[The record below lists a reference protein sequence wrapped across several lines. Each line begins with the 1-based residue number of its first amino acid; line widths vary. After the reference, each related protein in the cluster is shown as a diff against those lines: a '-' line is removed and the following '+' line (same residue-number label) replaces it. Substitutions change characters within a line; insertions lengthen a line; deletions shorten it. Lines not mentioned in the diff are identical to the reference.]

1 LLPGLIKEVRVSV
14 LGHIQRGGSPSPFDR
29 ILATRFGVAA
39 VDLIAQG
46 GFGRMVCLRNERIE
60 SVHIADAVGQVKTVN
75 PDGEMVRTAR
85 AVGICFGDCVQ

>member
-1 LLPGLIKEVRVSV
+1 VRVSV

-39 VDLIAQG
+39 VELIANG
-46 GFGRMVCLRNERIE
+46 GFGQMVCLRNERIE
-60 SVHIADAVGQVKTVN
+60 SVQIADAVGQVKTVN

-85 AVGICFGDCVQ
+85 AVGICFGDC